1 MSFDLFHRAQQHP
14 GLSQTQKGVLVALV
28 TFADGDGWCWPS
40 IPTLASYAGV
50 KDRAAQTAIA
60 DLLKL
65 GLIERH
71 PRPNE
76 SSKFRILWAAIA
88 RRGCSKDTGAGKTPV
103 QEKHQGGVFPTPGGV
118 FLEHQGG
125 VFPTPKDTSEDP
137 NSKIPVKGPVEKPP
151 LPQPGVSD
159 RKFGPSPEPVQP
171 SPEVASSAMLPLL
184 MGAGLNL
191 GAASGVINA
200 FRVANVL
207 TLADASTLDEWELG
221 RIAGVNRKVATIKA
235 FRAGGWLPPKERR
248 VAPPPAG
255 AGTVLDADGRV
266 LPAQPV
272 NGKPLSKSERALQ
285 ELQRMEFVEVD
296 HGQSVVNP

>member
-14 GLSQTQKGVLVALV
+14 GLSQTQKGVLVALA

-103 QEKHQGGVFPTPGGV
+103 PEK
-118 FLEHQGG
+118 HQGG

-137 NSKIPVKGPVEKPP
+137 NSKIPVKGPVEKP
-151 LPQPGVSD
+151 LPPKQEQGVQEVG
-159 RKFGPSPEPVQP
+159 FGPSTSPPPKAEEVQE
-171 SPEVASSAMLPLL
+171 SPLLPLL
-184 MGAGLNL
+184 MNAGLNL

-248 VAPPPAG
+248 AAPPSVG

-272 NGKPLSKSERALQ
+272 NGRALSKSERALQ